1 MQILGSNLAQL
12 SVEQRN
18 AIEQDKQRW
27 LEANR
32 MTDSMRPDEIRAML
46 ARMPDGDEKEDMRRR
61 LNAIRL
67 NRQARIKNNKASAS
81 HSKRTG

>member
-1 MQILGSNLAQL
+1 LGSNLAKL

-32 MTDSMRPDEIRAML
+32 MTDSMRPDEIRAWLMRQL
-46 ARMPDGDEKEDMRRR
+46 DDEFREDMRRR
-61 LNAIRL
+61 LNVIRL
-67 NRQARIKNNKASAS
+67 NRQARIKNNEVSAS
-81 HSKRTG
+81 HSKRAG

>member
-1 MQILGSNLAQL
+1 MGSNLAQL

-32 MTDSMRPDEIRAML
+32 MTDSMRPDEIRAWLMRQL
-46 ARMPDGDEKEDMRRR
+46 DDEFREDMRRR
-61 LNAIRL
+61 LNVIRL
-67 NRQARIKNNKASAS
+67 NRQARIKNNEASTS

>member
-1 MQILGSNLAQL
+1 MGSNLAKL

-32 MTDSMRPDEIRAML
+32 MTDSMRPDEIRAWLMRQL
-46 ARMPDGDEKEDMRRR
+46 DDEFREDMRRR
-61 LNAIRL
+61 LNVIRL
-67 NRQARIKNNKASAS
+67 NRQARIKNNEVSAS
-81 HSKRTG
+81 HSKRAG

>member
-1 MQILGSNLAQL
+1 MGSNLARL

-32 MTDSMRPDEIRAML
+32 MTDSMRPDEIRAWLMRQL
-46 ARMPDGDEKEDMRRR
+46 DDEFREDMRRR
-61 LNAIRL
+61 LNVIRL
-67 NRQARIKNNKASAS
+67 NRQARIKNNEASAS